1 MGVLWDKVWRDLWE
15 NKGRTLQVVLIIA
28 VGTFAIGMIIGTR
41 QFMIT
46 GMEITWRQSSPATI
60 YLWAQPGID
69 DDALA
74 ALGHIDG
81 VTEIEG
87 LLQQSVEWRLSPE
100 DPWRPAGLNARND
113 YAEQP
118 LARYDLLSGSWPHK
132 KVFGIGQGGDA
143 AFGIREG
150 TPVYLRIDNRESLV
164 TVGSVIYDQNVQPP
178 SFGGNIQF
186 YTTREQFGNLTGSED
201 FTNILASTGVY
212 EATQANAIADEMQD
226 KLERQRV
233 ESGGFAPVIGG
244 GRVADPAKHFFQDP
258 LDGLFFIMGF
268 MAVIALILGLFL
280 VYNTI
285 TALIN
290 RQINQIGILKAI
302 GATTGKIFLVYL
314 TLVFTYGILALLISI
329 PLSALAARS
338 LGNYL
343 MAAFNAEGA
352 FELAPLAIQAQVVI
366 ALAAPLLACLGP
378 LWAGSRITVREAI
391 SNYGLR
397 ADPTLLDRL
406 LARMR
411 HLPELLAL
419 TISNTFRHKQRVI
432 LTQITLVLSGLI
444 FMTVMTARDTANYT
458 FGDLLF
464 SILRFDVNLAT
475 EEPERIDR
483 LEAIA
488 LSQPGVKAV
497 EVWDLE
503 NATLRPAGQPE
514 ANDDTNALI
523 FGVPLPTNLYGPQMV
538 AGRWL
543 RPDDANTV
551 VLNQKLA
558 ADAGVGVGDTITF
571 KIGTDR
577 ESDWLVV
584 GLLFDP
590 IITRSAHVARDAL
603 DLAQHQRNRAS
614 TVWIQAQNADDA
626 SVLALARHLRE
637 TYTTERVRLR
647 AASLFGKDTSVEIIE
662 GVMAQFAVIITLLAT
677 MAVLIGVVGSLALSG
692 VLSLNVLER
701 RREIGVL
708 RAIGASS
715 AAVGGQFIGE
725 GLILGWLSW
734 LIAWPLSIPAG
745 QLMVQGLSAALGSSM
760 VYRYTPTGPLIWLG
774 IITVLAVAASGLP
787 ARAASRVSVR
797 ESLAYE

>member
-15 NKGRTLQVVLIIA
+15 NKGRTIQVVLIIA

-46 GMEITWRQSSPATI
+46 GMQMSWRLSSPPTV
-60 YLWAQPGID
+60 YLWTDPGVDEKSLDVLSAVAGVSAVEGIAQQ
-69 DDALA
+69 
-74 ALGHIDG
+74 
-81 VTEIEG
+81 EI
-87 LLQQSVEWRLSPE
+87 EWRLSPA
-100 DPWRPAGLNARND
+100 DPWRPAGLSARTD
-113 YAEQP
+113 YEDQT
-118 LARYDLLSGSWPHK
+118 LTKYQLISGQWPHK
-132 KVFGIGQGGDA
+132 KVFGIGQGGDT
-143 AFGIREG
+143 AFDIHEGDRVYIR
-150 TPVYLRIDNRESLV
+150 VNSRE
-164 TVGSVIYDQNVQPP
+164 TTITIGSIIYDQIVQPP
-178 SFGGNIQF
+178 SFGGNAQF
-186 YTTREQFGNLTGSED
+186 YTTLEEFGNLTGSENYNRI
-201 FTNILASTGVY
+201 FASTAY
-212 EATQANAIADEMQD
+212 YDPDQATAIANTMQD
-226 KLERQRV
+226 KLEKQHLMV
-233 ESGGFAPVIGG
+233 GGASPRGG
-244 GRVADPAKHFFQDP
+244 SIADPNKHFFQDP

-268 MAVIALILGLFL
+268 MATIALILGLFL

-302 GATTGKIFLVYL
+302 GARTRTIFFVYL
-314 TLVFTYGILALLISI
+314 TIVFAYGVMALALSI
-329 PLSALAARS
+329 PLSALAART

-343 MAAFNAEGA
+343 MSAFNAEGA
-352 FELAPLAIQAQVVI
+352 FELSPLAIQAQVVI
-366 ALAAPLLACLGP
+366 ALVAPILASLVP
-378 LWAGSRITVREAI
+378 LWTGSRITVREAI

-397 ADPTLLDRL
+397 AEATLLDRL
-406 LARMR
+406 MAKIRF
-411 HLPELLAL
+411 LPELLAL

-432 LTQITLVLSGLI
+432 LTEITLVLSGLI
-444 FMTVMTARDTANYT
+444 FMTVMTTRDAANYT

-464 SILRFDVNLAT
+464 SILRFDVNFAT
-475 EEPERIDR
+475 ERAERVDR
-483 LEAIA
+483 LQSIA
-488 LSQPGVKAV
+488 LGEPGVKAV
-497 EVWDLE
+497 EVWALE
-503 NATLRPAGQPE
+503 SANIRLAGTPE
-514 ANDDTNALI
+514 TNDDKRAAV

-543 RPDDANTV
+543 QPGDTNVV

-558 ADAGVGVGDTITF
+558 DDAGVKIGNTITLKF
-571 KIGTDR
+571 GVDK
-577 ESDWLVV
+577 ESDWQVV

-590 IITRSAHVARDAL
+590 IVTVSAHVPRDAFGR
-603 DLAQHQRNRAS
+603 AQHEVNRAT
-614 TVWIQAQNADDA
+614 TVWIQAADKDSA
-626 SVLALARHLRE
+626 AVQALAHRLRDV
-637 TYTTERVRLR
+637 YTSDRVRLQ
-647 AASLFGKDTSVEIIE
+647 AGSVFGKDTSVEIIE
-662 GVMAQFAVIITLLAT
+662 GIMAQFAVILTLLAT

-715 AAVGGQFIGE
+715 AAIGGQFIGE

-745 QLMVQGLSAALGSSM
+745 QLMVGGLSSALGSQM